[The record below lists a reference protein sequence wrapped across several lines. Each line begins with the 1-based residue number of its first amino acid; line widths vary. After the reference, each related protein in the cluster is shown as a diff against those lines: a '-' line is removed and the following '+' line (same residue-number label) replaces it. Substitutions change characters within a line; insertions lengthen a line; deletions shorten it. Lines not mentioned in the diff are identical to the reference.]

1 MPLQGAKVFDVNA
14 HSQLLLVSHKPADS
28 GASSG
33 LMKVRHF
40 ISPFKIY
47 ECQLISDI

>member
-1 MPLQGAKVFDVNA
+1 VPLQGAKVFDVNA
-14 HSQLLLVSHKPADS
+14 HSQLLLVSHKPTDS

-33 LMKVRHF
+33 LMKVRHI